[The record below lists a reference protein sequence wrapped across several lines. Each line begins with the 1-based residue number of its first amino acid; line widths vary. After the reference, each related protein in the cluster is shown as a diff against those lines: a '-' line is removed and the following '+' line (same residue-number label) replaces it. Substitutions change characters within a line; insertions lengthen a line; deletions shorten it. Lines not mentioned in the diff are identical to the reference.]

1 MRPSLQIVGCVL
13 LVVAVTV
20 PSVAAAQPWA
30 GILDQTRAI
39 NWSEGHQG
47 IAGGPPMRTTICAT
61 LRPGATAAQI
71 SKAIASCG
79 ANQVVFLEAGT
90 YLLSSGL
97 SFGNKSRVTLRGAG
111 PDTTASD
118 RHFGDNARPAGV
130 ATFNEHAAAPRAQT
144 LAHAQDAERSR
155 GVRVGQYAIT
165 NAVVLDVQA
174 HAVVPSLEL
183 HRHALGFRV
192 S

>member
-1 MRPSLQIVGCVL
+1 MPAGRHVFASRPSSMPCGGTSLR
-13 LVVAVTV
+13 
-20 PSVAAAQPWA
+20 PPWA
-30 GILDQTRAI
+30 GIVDQTRAI

-111 PDTTASD
+111 PDRTILKFA
-118 RHFGDNARPAGV
+118 
-130 ATFNEHAAAPRAQT
+130 
-144 LAHAQDAERSR
+144 DAEPC
-155 GVRVGQYAIT
+155 G
-165 NAVVLDVQA
+165 
-174 HAVVPSLEL
+174 
-183 HRHALGFRV
+183 GFAADIGGR
-192 S
+192 